1 MAGRTYNMT
10 HVMHVLNP
18 GILTLIQDAGRF
30 GQHGIG
36 LTTGGPMDP
45 LAFKWANRLVG
56 NDENTALLE
65 NTIGGLKLKSTCQ
78 TQIAVTGATVTIK
91 VNGISQ
97 PQWQTININ
106 AHDEIELG
114 YASEGCRIYLAVSGG
129 FNINKQF
136 NSVSTVVREGIG
148 GLNGKGLQ
156 ATDKL
161 HLVSDSRVTRC
172 YVLPLS
178 ARPVYANKVTLRLI
192 PGYQQ
197 AHFSRHQQ
205 RMFFY
210 HEFTVSDLC
219 DRMGYRLSGPKVTC
233 DIEGILSEGIC
244 LGAVQIPKD
253 GQPIVLMNDR
263 QTIGGYPKI
272 GSVLSLDLA
281 KLAQLTAGGRVTF
294 EPITI
299 DHAHNELALAHY
311 KYSRQTLVSV
321 ATEDAP

>member
-1 MAGRTYNMT
+1 MSQ
-10 HVMHVLNP
+10 VMHVVTP

-56 NDENTALLE
+56 NDENTAVLE
-65 NTIGGLKLKSTCQ
+65 NTIGGLKLKSSCQ
-78 TQIAVTGATVTIK
+78 TQIAVTGATVTITI
-91 VNGISQ
+91 NGQIQ
-97 PQWQTININ
+97 PQWQTLNIN
-106 AHDEIELG
+106 PHDEIELS
-114 YASEGCRIYLAVSGG
+114 YASEGCRIYVAVSGG
-129 FNINKQF
+129 FNITKQF
-136 NSVSTVVREGIG
+136 TSVSTVVREGIG

-156 ATDKL
+156 AQDKL
-161 HLVSDSRVTRC
+161 ALTAASAVKKRF
-172 YVLPLS
+172 VLPLS
-178 ARPVYANKVTLRLI
+178 ARPVYENNVSLRLI

-205 RMFFY
+205 RMFFDHQY
-210 HEFTVSDLC
+210 TVSDLC
-219 DRMGYRLSGPKVTC
+219 DRMGYRLTGPIVKC

-281 KLAQLTAGGRVTF
+281 KLAQLTAGGNVRF

-311 KYSRQTLVSV
+311 KYSKQTLVSV
-321 ATEDAP
+321 ADEDTP

>member
-1 MAGRTYNMT
+1 MS
-10 HVMHVLNP
+10 HVMHVLTP

-56 NDENTALLE
+56 NDENTPVLE
-65 NTIGGLKLKSTCQ
+65 NTIGGLKLKAPCQ
-78 TQIAVTGATVTIK
+78 VQLAVTGATVSIK
-91 VNGISQ
+91 VNGKSQ
-97 PQWQTININ
+97 PQWQTLNIN
-106 AHDEIELG
+106 AQDEIELG
-114 YASEGCRIYLAVSGG
+114 YATQGCRIYVAVSGG
-129 FNINKQF
+129 FKIKPQF
-136 NSVSTVVREGIG
+136 SSVSTVVREGVG

-156 ATDKL
+156 ANDQLALMAATTAKK
-161 HLVSDSRVTRC
+161 C
-172 YVLPLS
+172 FVLPLS
-178 ARPVYANKVTLRLI
+178 ARPLYSDSVTLRLI

-197 AHFSRHQQ
+197 SHFSRHEQ
-205 RMFFY
+205 RMFFN
-210 HEFTVSDLC
+210 HEYAVSDLC
-219 DRMGYRLSGPKVTC
+219 DRMGYRLTGPKVRC

-281 KLAQLTAGGRVTF
+281 QLAQLTAGGKVTF
-294 EPITI
+294 EPISI

-311 KYSRQTLVSV
+311 KYSKQVLVSV
-321 ATEDAP
+321 APEDTP